1 MGENDDGDGIAGGAV
16 GGMTSAAAAASAD
29 SALSVH
35 DEFAGLQKELAK
47 ELKVKDG
54 LERFL
59 SMASVLNPKAYT
71 PELLEHSR
79 EMYEESKAK
88 STYLRMQLERLKLQE
103 RSNLAGAD
111 ANGCGGASGGGG
123 AQQKNEAEAKNESRI
138 DDLTYRLRKESA
150 LIAGAN
156 NMLKLFGEQKKA
168 DQKSVM
174 NAHETCANAHEKL
187 DLIRLALKKYSE
199 QLPQGSP
206 RREHLDRELVV
217 AQPQQQDEGR
227 KASVVAATSDG
238 SSASTTASG
247 SPQHNHAGG
256 GGAGDNWMYSQQQ
269 TATTTI
275 TSSAPSS
282 QSPWTTTATGAA
294 ATVGSGGSESG
305 GTMTTPATA
314 TTPAA
319 TVVAAPQQKTS
330 VASGAANYGNNNV
343 GNNDG
348 SNSERRQQQL
358 VLYTQTQNLLAV
370 SGKLELRLIGCRE
383 LMSKT
388 ELQANLGKT
397 KAGKMPRQQ
406 SNTKVVPAEEVYAQ
420 IRVDNKMVAT
430 TKTKALSDN
439 CWDQHFSIDLDLAK
453 ELEIEVYYKDKRST
467 MCAFAVLKLGDL
479 IDKNHSTGKMVT
491 MEPQGTLFFE
501 HFYLD
506 PIVSRKPKLERQKRL
521 FNLKERKATA
531 RRAMGPI
538 LWGRFIKG
546 SSPTPQQY
554 EPCVSFATFNATT
567 ATTGANASSAPAAA
581 AQQHQQQMP
590 QGVVLDFEPSLPAA
604 QQQQH
609 PSVFLNTAAA
619 TAKNDQQHHQQQQ
632 LQHLDML
639 LQQTHIG
646 TARGGGGGAPAMRS
660 GAGGAVQP
668 SPQPHQQHQQQ
679 YMQQQQLLLMRAAAA
694 EQQQQQQAMLQQQQ
708 RKHEQQK
715 MAPPLPTVTSAA
727 AMAPTPAALAIDDF
741 RLIAVLGRGHFGK
754 VILSQHRRTTAYYA
768 LKILKK
774 GDILARDEVESLM
787 VEKRILEIASSSKHP
802 FLINLYATF
811 QTHDHV
817 FFVMEYAMGGD
828 LMRHIHDDIFAE
840 DRACFYAAC
849 ILLGLEFLHA
859 NNIVYRDLK
868 LDNLILDRDGYVKLA
883 DFGLCKEGMGPFDKT
898 STFCGTPEFLAP
910 EVLTE
915 NSYTRAIDW
924 WGLGVLI
931 FEMLVGEPP
940 FSGSDEEEIFDSIVS
955 DEVNYPQYLSIESIA
970 IMRRLMRKNAEKR
983 IGSGE
988 EDAREIK
995 KQRFFMHIHWDS
1007 LLSKQIRPKFVP
1019 QIANPEDVSNF
1030 DEEFTREQPRFSCAK
1045 AKRAVTEADTEL
1057 FRKFDFNNLPH
1068 HHHH

>member
-1 MGENDDGDGIAGGAV
+1 MGENEDGMPPSV
-16 GGMTSAAAAASAD
+16 AD
-29 SALSVH
+29 SALSMH

-59 SMASVLNPKAYT
+59 SLASVLNPKAYT

-103 RSNLAGAD
+103 RSNLGAAGAGGV
-111 ANGCGGASGGGG
+111 ANRCGNGGL
-123 AQQKNEAEAKNESRI
+123 QNEESKSESRI

-150 LIAGAN
+150 LIAGAK

-199 QLPQGSP
+199 QLPQESP
-206 RREHLDRELVV
+206 KRE
-217 AQPQQQDEGR
+217 QQLLLNNDNT
-227 KASVVAATSDG
+227 AAT
-238 SSASTTASG
+238 
-247 SPQHNHAGG
+247 
-256 GGAGDNWMYSQQQ
+256 
-269 TATTTI
+269 
-275 TSSAPSS
+275 
-282 QSPWTTTATGAA
+282 PWTTTTATAPLSSFDAA
-294 ATVGSGGSESG
+294 AMSSSMPAGMGG
-305 GTMTTPATA
+305 
-314 TTPAA
+314 
-319 TVVAAPQQKTS
+319 
-330 VASGAANYGNNNV
+330 AN
-343 GNNDG
+343 
-348 SNSERRQQQL
+348 NSEKQQQQQML
-358 VLYTQTQNLLAV
+358 LYSQTQYLLAV
-370 SGKLELRLIGCRE
+370 SGKLELRLIGCQD

-388 ELQANLGKT
+388 ELLASVGKT
-397 KAGKMPRQQ
+397 KGGKMPRQQ
-406 SNTKVVPAEEVYAQ
+406 SNSRMLQAEEVYAQ
-420 IRVDNKMVAT
+420 IRVDNKLVAT
-430 TKTKALSDN
+430 TKTRSLSTN
-439 CWDQHFSIDLDLAK
+439 CWDQHLSIDLDRAK
-453 ELEIEVYYKDKRST
+453 ELEIEVYYRDKRA

-479 IDKNHSTGKMVT
+479 IDKNHSTGKLAH

-521 FNLKERKATA
+521 FNVKERKATA

-546 SSPTPQQY
+546 NSPTPQQY
-554 EPCVSFATFNATT
+554 EPIVSFAFTPTPIVAAGDTT
-567 ATTGANASSAPAAA
+567 TTTMTTPVLGKRPVLELLSEPDFALAPVKGKDAAA
-581 AQQHQQQMP
+581 VVFKQHQ
-590 QGVVLDFEPSLPAA
+590 
-604 QQQQH
+604 
-609 PSVFLNTAAA
+609 
-619 TAKNDQQHHQQQQ
+619 
-632 LQHLDML
+632 
-639 LQQTHIG
+639 
-646 TARGGGGGAPAMRS
+646 
-660 GAGGAVQP
+660 AVQP
-668 SPQPHQQHQQQ
+668 LEQH
-679 YMQQQQLLLMRAAAA
+679 R
-694 EQQQQQQAMLQQQQ
+694 
-708 RKHEQQK
+708 RPPP
-715 MAPPLPTVTSAA
+715 APPISLS
-727 AMAPTPAALAIDDF
+727 IDDF

-754 VILSQHRRTTAYYA
+754 VILSQYRRNGAYFA

-811 QTHDHV
+811 QSQEHV

-828 LMRHIHDDIFAE
+828 LMRHIHDDIFTE

-995 KQRFFMHIHWDS
+995 KQRFFLHIHWDS

-1019 QIANPEDVSNF
+1019 CIASPEDVSNF
-1030 DEEFTREQPRFSCAK
+1030 DEEFTREQPRFSNAK
-1045 AKRAVTEADTEL
+1045 AKRAVTEADAEL
-1057 FRKFDFNNLPH
+1057 FRKFDFNNLPQQQLV
-1068 HHHH
+1068 

>member
-1 MGENDDGDGIAGGAV
+1 MGENDDGDGTAGGAV

-111 ANGCGGASGGGG
+111 ANGCGGAGGGGG

-199 QLPQGSP
+199 QLPHGSP

-217 AQPQQQDEGR
+217 AQHQQQDEGR

-238 SSASTTASG
+238 GSSSTTASG

-256 GGAGDNWMYSQQQ
+256 GCAGDHWYPQQQ
-269 TATTTI
+269 TATTT
-275 TSSAPSS
+275 SAPSS
-282 QSPWTTTATGAA
+282 QSPWTTTAT
-294 ATVGSGGSESG
+294 VGSGGSESG
-305 GTMTTPATA
+305 GATTTP
-314 TTPAA
+314 A

-330 VASGAANYGNNNV
+330 VASEAAANYGNNNA
-343 GNNDG
+343 GNSDG

-388 ELQANLGKT
+388 ELQTNLGKT

-453 ELEIEVYYKDKRST
+453 ELEMEVYYKDKRST

-554 EPCVSFATFNATT
+554 EPCVSFATFNAAAAAAG
-567 ATTGANASSAPAAA
+567 ATASSAPAAPLS
-581 AQQHQQQMP
+581 QQQQQMP
-590 QGVVLDFEPSLPAA
+590 PAGVVLDFEPSLPPSAA
-604 QQQQH
+604 QQQQQ
-609 PSVFLNTAAA
+609 PSVFINTAAA
-619 TAKNDQQHHQQQQ
+619 TAKNDQQHHQQQ

-639 LQQTHIG
+639 LQQQHIG
-646 TARGGGGGAPAMRS
+646 TARGGGGAPAMRG

-668 SPQPHQQHQQQ
+668 SPQPHQQQQ

-694 EQQQQQQAMLQQQQ
+694 EQQQQQQQAMLQQQQ
-708 RKHEQQK
+708 RKYEQQK
-715 MAPPLPTVTSAA
+715 MAPLLPTVSAA
-727 AMAPTPAALAIDDF
+727 AVAPTPAALVIDDF

-754 VILSQHRRTTAYYA
+754 VILSQYRRTNAYYA

-802 FLINLYATF
+802 FLINLHATF

-868 LDNLILDRDGYVKLA
+868 LDNLILDREGYVKLA

-1068 HHHH
+1068 QHHYHH